1 MRSTWWTRAVRAT
14 LAAAFLAT
22 TAGAGVAA
30 AKPNPSRPGKRSG
43 TNLFALTFGV
53 MNVNNFFCG
62 INNIG
67 ELCVDPHNSPVV
79 GGGFWPKGTPDQY
92 IFNSGLQLA
101 GQVDPASFPF
111 SWAGDTTGAFFMDP
125 RGDQTMGDP
134 ITLVYSSLDP
144 SDAASWPNGAKVRD
158 TSIYNGVLIGRDNI
172 SQEDLWVRTWEG
184 NPAFLSGRTHPMGI
198 LVEERGMAWNF
209 PSGNEDIIYFVFTFY
224 NVTASDP
231 AVYNNP
237 TVDPAIQSEIAAI
250 GVDFQARNE
259 ARFGVNIPSGGY
271 AITNMYAAFFSDQDV
286 GDAGRNYGT
295 AILPFNMMT
304 AYKADFLEPN
314 WTFPAD
320 IFGPPFVKSP
330 GFIGMK
336 FLKSPAGLTIWSN
349 TLNSGTGY
357 PDPVGVKQMFRY
369 LSGGSSP
376 AQGDFPCTF
385 QGQQKQKHFCFAA
398 QNFAD
403 TRGFQSSG
411 PFTLLPGH
419 SQTIVEAYIQAAP
432 TAVVTPF
439 VGGDFKPGIPASG
452 TEWFTSGGSLVRPIE
467 KAMGYLGQQDVH
479 DSLGNPTP
487 DGIIQQDEVQS
498 VPRSLLDKALVAQA
512 IFDNKFL
519 LPFAPAPPAFFLI
532 PGDNQVTV
540 VWQKSTSEA
549 DGDPF
554 FQIASDNTSALYDPN
569 FREFDVEGYRIYRGR
584 STSTLQLEAQFD
596 YASTTMTD
604 FTGAFAYTADLD
616 GDGKS
621 ECAPELG
628 LEDDCPVR
636 FQTSQPF
643 LVSSDHDLTGD
654 VIQIPPGGRVML
666 GDSSVLIIK
675 ADTAVT
681 GGASGYPA
689 LANTG
694 VNFAYVD
701 RGVRNSFNYFY
712 AVTAFDVNSLKSG
725 PTSLESARITRAV
738 TPRASSAQVAAG
750 QLSPLALIGTDNVPL
765 NPNATPPT
773 INATTGIFSG
783 PAPPT
788 DGIALVLAAFL
799 PDVLDTGTL
808 TLTIDSIQ
816 PGYQDIDGIGSST
829 ALKYFLRVQT
839 PGGTQ
844 NFVIPVGQDLG
855 SGEVTVSVGF
865 PALFAVQNKAV
876 TFGGDSTFPIYGSTG
891 PTVPGTWRIT
901 GWGRGQAN
909 TDPANSSR
917 NGPRWWLVSPSG
929 TANENAADPN
939 SNVCTPSVGTCQT
952 GVNGFTGISVLDG
965 GLNAGR
971 IIDPANDTVRIFHVQ
986 GYSTVQSVPQRDI
999 ETLLSSVARAADF
1012 TIHWGA
1018 GGVIDSVHDVTH
1030 HMQVPFKSLVRASWG
1045 LITAA
1050 SFTTFGGPAPD
1061 GNNALLT
1068 WSDIYCVAPIRAMLT
1083 RCGGGPSAAM
1093 QSTATLTPIAMTPSL
1108 YANTSGLSATGN
1120 GFIFYL
1126 NGHFF
1131 LMQMAALPPA
1141 GTVWGARFYSGAVTY
1156 TAADGYGFVAATR
1169 PPAVPG
1175 LRIQA
1180 IFTGTTVD
1188 PTKTTDAALARVHT
1202 VPDPYYVTTALE
1214 ATANTKILKF
1224 VNLPARCIVRIYSVS
1239 GVLVQVLTHN
1249 DAGGGSDLTWNLRN
1263 RNNQF
1268 VASGVYF
1275 YHVETPDGKSTV
1287 KRFTVVNFA
1296 P

>member
-1 MRSTWWTRAVRAT
+1 MGWVSSNDANTNDT
-14 LAAAFLAT
+14 L
-22 TAGAGVAA
+22 
-30 AKPNPSRPGKRSG
+30 
-43 TNLFALTFGV
+43 
-53 MNVNNFFCG
+53 
-62 INNIG
+62 
-67 ELCVDPHNSPVV
+67 E
-79 GGGFWPKGTPDQY
+79 
-92 IFNSGLQLA
+92 
-101 GQVDPASFPF
+101 
-111 SWAGDTTGAFFMDP
+111 
-125 RGDQTMGDP
+125 QT
-134 ITLVYSSLDP
+134 
-144 SDAASWPNGAKVRD
+144 
-158 TSIYNGVLIGRDNI
+158 
-172 SQEDLWVRTWEG
+172 E
-184 NPAFLSGRTHPMGI
+184 
-198 LVEERGMAWNF
+198 
-209 PSGNEDIIYFVFTFY
+209 
-224 NVTASDP
+224 
-231 AVYNNP
+231 
-237 TVDPAIQSEIAAI
+237 
-250 GVDFQARNE
+250 
-259 ARFGVNIPSGGY
+259 
-271 AITNMYAAFFSDQDV
+271 
-286 GDAGRNYGT
+286 
-295 AILPFNMMT
+295 
-304 AYKADFLEPN
+304 
-314 WTFPAD
+314 
-320 IFGPPFVKSP
+320 VK
-330 GFIGMK
+330 
-336 FLKSPAGLTIWSN
+336 
-349 TLNSGTGY
+349 
-357 PDPVGVKQMFRY
+357 
-369 LSGGSSP
+369 
-376 AQGDFPCTF
+376 
-385 QGQQKQKHFCFAA
+385 
-398 QNFAD
+398 
-403 TRGFQSSG
+403 
-411 PFTLLPGH
+411 
-419 SQTIVEAYIQAAP
+419 
-432 TAVVTPF
+432 
-439 VGGDFKPGIPASG
+439 
-452 TEWFTSGGSLVRPIE
+452 
-467 KAMGYLGQQDVH
+467 
-479 DSLGNPTP
+479 
-487 DGIIQQDEVQS
+487 S
-498 VPRSLLDKALVAQA
+498 VPRSLLDKSLVAQA

-540 VWQKSTSEA
+540 VWQKTSTE
-549 DGDPF
+549 DPDPLVGGDPF
-554 FQIASDNTSALYDPN
+554 FQIASDPTSALYDPN

-584 STSTLQLEAQFD
+584 STSTLQLVAQFD
-596 YASTTMTD
+596 YSGTTITD

-616 GDGKS
+616 GDGRS

-628 LEDDCPVR
+628 LQDDCPVR

-643 LVSSDHDLTGD
+643 LSSHDHDLTGD

-666 GDSSVLIIK
+666 ADSSVLILN

-712 AVTAFDVNSLKSG
+712 SVTAFDVNSLKSG
-725 PTSLESARITRAV
+725 PTSLESPRITKAV
-738 TPRASSAQVAAG
+738 TPRAASAQVATG

-765 NPNATPPT
+765 DPNATPPT

-788 DGIALVLAAFL
+788 DGIALGLAAFL
-799 PDVLDTGTL
+799 PDVLDSGTL
-808 TLTIDSIQ
+808 TLNIDSVT

-829 ALKYFLRVQT
+829 ALTYFLRVVT
-839 PGGTQ
+839 PSKTDTL
-844 NFVIPVGQDLG
+844 VIPVNQDLG
-855 SGEVTVSVGF
+855 SGEVTASVGF
-865 PALFAVQNKAV
+865 PALFAIQNKAA

-909 TDPANSSR
+909 GDPANSSR
-917 NGPRWWLVSPSG
+917 NGPRWWLAG
-929 TANENAADPN
+929 TGGTITTSNEQAPDPN
-939 SNVCTPSVGTCQT
+939 INVCAPSVGTCQT

-986 GYSTVQSVPQRDI
+986 GYSTVQSVPQRDL

-1012 TIHWGA
+1012 RVYWGA
-1018 GGVIDSVHDVTH
+1018 GGVIDSVKDVTH
-1030 HMQVPFKSLVRASWG
+1030 HILVPFKSVVRASWG

-1068 WSDIYCVAPIRAMLT
+1068 WSDIYCVAPIRGMLT

-1108 YANTSGLSATGN
+1108 FANTSGLSATGN

-1141 GTVWGARFYSGAVTY
+1141 GTVWGARFYAGAVTY

-1180 IFTGTTVD
+1180 TFTGTTID
-1188 PTKTTDAALARVHT
+1188 PTKTTEAALARIHT

>member
-1 MRSTWWTRAVRAT
+1 M
-14 LAAAFLAT
+14 
-22 TAGAGVAA
+22 
-30 AKPNPSRPGKRSG
+30 
-43 TNLFALTFGV
+43 
-53 MNVNNFFCG
+53 
-62 INNIG
+62 
-67 ELCVDPHNSPVV
+67 
-79 GGGFWPKGTPDQY
+79 
-92 IFNSGLQLA
+92 
-101 GQVDPASFPF
+101 
-111 SWAGDTTGAFFMDP
+111 
-125 RGDQTMGDP
+125 
-134 ITLVYSSLDP
+134 
-144 SDAASWPNGAKVRD
+144 
-158 TSIYNGVLIGRDNI
+158 
-172 SQEDLWVRTWEG
+172 
-184 NPAFLSGRTHPMGI
+184 
-198 LVEERGMAWNF
+198 
-209 PSGNEDIIYFVFTFY
+209 
-224 NVTASDP
+224 
-231 AVYNNP
+231 
-237 TVDPAIQSEIAAI
+237 
-250 GVDFQARNE
+250 
-259 ARFGVNIPSGGY
+259 
-271 AITNMYAAFFSDQDV
+271 
-286 GDAGRNYGT
+286 
-295 AILPFNMMT
+295 
-304 AYKADFLEPN
+304 
-314 WTFPAD
+314 
-320 IFGPPFVKSP
+320 
-330 GFIGMK
+330 
-336 FLKSPAGLTIWSN
+336 
-349 TLNSGTGY
+349 
-357 PDPVGVKQMFRY
+357 
-369 LSGGSSP
+369 
-376 AQGDFPCTF
+376 
-385 QGQQKQKHFCFAA
+385 
-398 QNFAD
+398 
-403 TRGFQSSG
+403 
-411 PFTLLPGH
+411 
-419 SQTIVEAYIQAAP
+419 
-432 TAVVTPF
+432 TPF

-467 KAMGYLGQQDVH
+467 KAMGYLGQNDA
-479 DSLGNPTP
+479 NA
-487 DGIIQQDEVQS
+487 DGIIEQNEVQS

-540 VWQKSTSEA
+540 VWQKSGTEDA
-549 DGDPF
+549 VTGGDPF

-584 STSTLQLEAQFD
+584 STSTLQLVAQFD
-596 YASTTMTD
+596 YAGSTMTD

-643 LVSSDHDLTGD
+643 LTSFDHDLTGD

-666 GDSSVLIIK
+666 GDSSVLILK

-725 PTSLESARITRAV
+725 PTSLESARITKAV
-738 TPRASSAQVAAG
+738 TPRAPSAQVATG
-750 QLSPLALIGTDNVPL
+750 QLSPLNLIGQDNVVL
-765 NPNATPPT
+765 NPNAAPQT
-773 INATTGIFSG
+773 INATTGILSG

-788 DGIALVLAAFL
+788 DGIALGLAAFL

-816 PGYQDIDGIGSST
+816 PGYGSVDFSP
-829 ALKYFLRVQT
+829 ARSLFYFLRVQT
-839 PGGTQ
+839 PQGTKP
-844 NFVIPVGQDLG
+844 FIIPVDQDVG
-855 SGEVTVSVGF
+855 SGDVSATVGF
-865 PALFAVQNKAV
+865 QALQAVQSKAV
-876 TFGGDSTFPIYGSTG
+876 TFGGDSTFPIYGTTG
-891 PTVPGTWRIT
+891 PTVSGTWRIT

-909 TDPANSSR
+909 GDPANSSR
-917 NGPRWWLVSPSG
+917 NGPRWWLAG
-929 TANENAADPN
+929 TGGTITTSNEQAPDPN
-939 SNVCTPSVGTCQT
+939 INVCAPSTGTCT
-952 GVNGFTGISVLDG
+952 VGIAGFTGISKTS
-965 GLNAGR
+965 LNAGR
-971 IIDPANDTVRIFHVQ
+971 IIDPGNDTLLIFHPQ
-986 GYSTVQSVPQRDI
+986 GYSTVGSVPQRDM
-999 ETLLSSVARAADF
+999 ETLLSGVARAADMYVF
-1012 TIHWGA
+1012 WGTPA
-1018 GGVIDSVHDVTH
+1018 GKIDSVHDATH
-1030 HMQVPFKSLVRASWG
+1030 HVTVPFHNRVRASWG
-1045 LITAA
+1045 LLTDA
-1050 SFTTFGGPAPD
+1050 SFVGFSGSAD

-1068 WSDIYCVAPIRAMLT
+1068 WSDIYCVSPARAFLGQ
-1083 RCGGGPSAAM
+1083 CGSSNAFM
-1093 QSTATLTPIAMTPSL
+1093 QNTATLSPIAITPTHDMSQ
-1108 YANTSGLSATGN
+1108 TPGLSATGN
-1120 GFIFYL
+1120 GFILYL

-1131 LMQMAALPPA
+1131 LMQMATLPPS
-1141 GTVWGARFYSGAVTY
+1141 GTVWGVRFYSGAVTY
-1156 TAADGYGFVAATR
+1156 TAADGYGFAAATR

-1180 IFTGTTVD
+1180 TFTGTTVD